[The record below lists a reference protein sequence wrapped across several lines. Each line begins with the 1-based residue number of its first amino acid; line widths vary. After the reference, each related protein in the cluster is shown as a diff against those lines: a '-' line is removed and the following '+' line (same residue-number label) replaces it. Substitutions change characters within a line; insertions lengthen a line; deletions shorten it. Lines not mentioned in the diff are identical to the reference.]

1 MNRVLIFIAL
11 MAALASG
18 AAFAQSATPGSAD
31 PSTPQSQPQT
41 QTPAQPQSQP
51 STQPAPPTMAPATS
65 QPSAGQPSPSH
76 SSAQPAGGTRIAPGS
91 VIPVQLTK
99 TIDAKKAK
107 VGDPVMAKVTMDLKT
122 NSGEVIVPKD
132 TKVTGHVT
140 EAQARTKDQKESQVA
155 IAFDHATLKSG
166 DVNLPMSIQAVI
178 APPSNDTSSN
188 SGGGSGGG
196 EPAAA
201 GTTATSPMG
210 NGRNSN
216 SGSTAQPQYSGSP
229 NAAQGTSTEAQQQG
243 AGGTRPNITG
253 NTQGVIGI
261 SNLKL
266 EAGQSAT
273 QGSVLS
279 SEKNN
284 VKVESGTML
293 LLKVI
298 Q

>member
-1 MNRVLIFIAL
+1 
-11 MAALASG
+11 
-18 AAFAQSATPGSAD
+18 
-31 PSTPQSQPQT
+31 
-41 QTPAQPQSQP
+41 
-51 STQPAPPTMAPATS
+51 
-65 QPSAGQPSPSH
+65 
-76 SSAQPAGGTRIAPGS
+76 
-91 VIPVQLTK
+91 
-99 TIDAKKAK
+99 
-107 VGDPVMAKVTMDLKT
+107 
-122 NSGEVIVPKD
+122 
-132 TKVTGHVT
+132 
-140 EAQARTKDQKESQVA
+140 
-155 IAFDHATLKSG
+155 
-166 DVNLPMSIQAVI
+166 
-178 APPSNDTSSN
+178 
-188 SGGGSGGG
+188 
-196 EPAAA
+196 
-201 GTTATSPMG
+201 MG

-229 NAAQGTSTEAQQQG
+229 NAQGTSTEAQQQG